1 MAKSKTVE
9 TEEVKDNAN
18 TGKEDNTNA

>member
-18 TGKEDNTNA
+18 TGKEDNSNA